1 MKEEIKDPNQLDM
14 FAGILL
20 TVEQEQMVA
29 AHIKRRKES
38 TDAME
43 AKSNTLMNIL
53 LKNGFE
59 IGTDFVNTFKR
70 EMITKELTLGYSHNN
85 TQFTS
90 EITFETYSGEV
101 GFKVLQFW
109 DGQLREFIAS
119 VSIEGGK
126 LNSYTIQQNNRSIKP
141 STMLEKLRLFNLR
154 SKNRYEDHL
163 KRINVK
169 QHTIDKYQTKYPNA
183 TVTVEKTWSKHHGDY
198 ELIVVK
204 FPSGSYIKFR
214 FYDTSDKE
222 WVYEI
227 RDEELKRLST
237 EEVLEK
243 FNKQEALN

>member
-1 MKEEIKDPNQLDM
+1 MEKEIKDPNQLDM
-14 FAGILL
+14 FAGVLL

-29 AHIKRRKES
+29 AHIKRSKES
-38 TDAME
+38 TDRIE
-43 AKSNTLMNIL
+43 ANNNALMSIL
-53 LKNGFE
+53 LQNGFE

-70 EMITKELTLGYSHNN
+70 KTVTKELTFSQNKTH
-85 TQFTS
+85 FTS
-90 EITFETYSGEV
+90 EVTFETYSGEV

-109 DGQLREFIAS
+109 DGQLREFIAG

-126 LNSYTIQQNNRSIKP
+126 LHSYTIQQNNRYIKP

-163 KRINVK
+163 KRSNVK
-169 QHTIDKYQTKYPNA
+169 QYTIDKYQTKYPNA
-183 TVTVEKTWSKHHGDY
+183 TVTVEKTWSKHYGDY

-214 FYDTSDKE
+214 FYDVSDKE

-243 FNKQEALN
+243 FNKQEALK